1 MFRRYPLPVEIFEM
15 TQSGIDALREELE
28 RRKVKDRTEIGERIR
43 EALSFGDLS
52 ENSEYDDAKQA
63 QSENEQRIHEIEHIL
78 KNARVIE
85 QSDISRN
92 KVTLGAKVKLEDLEK
107 GKVEDYTVV
116 NAKEEDIFRR
126 HISQDSPVGQAILG
140 RRKGE
145 IIQVTTPRG
154 MKKFKILEIGL
165 PS

>member
-1 MFRRYPLPVEIFEM
+1 MPVEIFEM

-92 KVTLGAKVKLEDLEK
+92 KVTLGAKVTLEDLES
-107 GKVEDYTVV
+107 GKVENYTVV

-140 RRKGE
+140 RRKDE
-145 IIQVTTPRG
+145 VIQVTTPRG

>member
-1 MFRRYPLPVEIFEM
+1 MPVEIFEM

>member
-1 MFRRYPLPVEIFEM
+1 MPVEIFEM

-28 RRKVKDRTEIGERIR
+28 RRKVKERTEIGERIR

-107 GKVEDYTVV
+107 GKAEDYTVV

-145 IIQVTTPRG
+145 VVQVTTPRG

>member
-1 MFRRYPLPVEIFEM
+1 MPVEIFEM
-15 TQSGIDALREELE
+15 TQSGIDALKEELE
-28 RRKVKDRTEIGERIR
+28 RRKVKDRSEIGERIR

-92 KVTLGAKVKLEDLEK
+92 KVTLGAKVTLEDLEK
-107 GKVEDYTVV
+107 GEVEDYTVV

-140 RRKGE
+140 RRKDE

-154 MKKFKILEIGL
+154 VKKFKILEIGL